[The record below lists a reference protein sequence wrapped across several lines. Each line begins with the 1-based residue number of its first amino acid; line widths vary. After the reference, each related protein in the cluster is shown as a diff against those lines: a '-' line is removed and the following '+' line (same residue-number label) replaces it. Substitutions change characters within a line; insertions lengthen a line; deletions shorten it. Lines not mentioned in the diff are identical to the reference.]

1 MKRFCAVV
9 LCACIAGGVSA
20 SDTKEILAAQLP
32 SAAVSGLLEQGT
44 VQNTVYRRKGVSP
57 SLVPANP
64 LAAEAAAFWKGDEAP
79 FFIETLYLYKK
90 TAKRQGVR
98 GADAD
103 RISVIL
109 RSLSKLE
116 GLEYY
121 SPSRKKM
128 RTLYEKSFSIDS
140 AVSKKRIPDP
150 VQGSAD
156 GVSVLALQKDLTFG
170 EYVYRY
176 TWRQTADSVAFFSA
190 NVDPMSYSFIKLIQ
204 QDKLRVSLIVQDLG
218 DSLLVYNLT
227 KADFTA
233 VPGIEGKITASF
245 SARADAIYQW
255 FIKEYEKQ

>member
-9 LCACIAGGVSA
+9 LGVCFAGSGFA
-20 SDTKEILAAQLP
+20 ADIKEILSRQVPA
-32 SAAVSGLLEQGT
+32 SAVSELIEKGT
-44 VQNTVYRRKGVSP
+44 AQNTVYRQKGIAP
-57 SLVPANP
+57 SLVPSSA
-64 LAAEAAAFWKGDEAP
+64 LAREAVAFWKGDDAP

-90 TAKRQGVR
+90 TPHKQVVPGT
-98 GADAD
+98 DPD

-128 RTLYEKSFSIDS
+128 RTLYEKSYIID
-140 AVSKKRIPDP
+140 APASKKRLPDP
-150 VQGSAD
+150 VTGPAD
-156 GVSVLALQKDLTFG
+156 GMSAVALQKDLTFG

-190 NVDPMSYSFIKLIQ
+190 NVDSMSYSFLKLIQ
-204 QDKLRVSLIVQDLG
+204 SDKLRVSLIVQDLG
-218 DSLLVYNLT
+218 DWLLVYNLT

-245 SARADAIYQW
+245 SARAEAIYKW